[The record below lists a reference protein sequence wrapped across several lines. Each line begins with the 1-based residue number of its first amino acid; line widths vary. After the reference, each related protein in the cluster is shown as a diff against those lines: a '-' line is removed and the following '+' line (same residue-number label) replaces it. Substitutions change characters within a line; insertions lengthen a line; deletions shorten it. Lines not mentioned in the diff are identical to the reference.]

1 MKLMEI
7 IRCTDLSTKNNIVRL
22 FDLFISRRTI
32 ITDELNIL
40 VCGQIKD
47 AALRQFYINK
57 IQEVKDIIKGLPIK
71 NKKKSQSASNL
82 KKRKKNDVY
91 LDRGGIASDGPL
103 RKMRSMKLQEISE
116 NSSDE
121 KYEYGLSDW

>member
-7 IRCTDLSTKNNIVRL
+7 IRCTDLSSEINIERL
-22 FDLFISRRTI
+22 FDLFISRRTN
-32 ITDELNIL
+32 ITDELNII
-40 VCGQIKD
+40 VCSQIND
-47 AALRQFYINK
+47 EALRQYYIKRILDVKNK
-57 IQEVKDIIKGLPIK
+57 IKGLPIK
-71 NKKKSQSASNL
+71 NSQKGKPAPKNKKKN
-82 KKRKKNDVY
+82 KNDFN

>member
-7 IRCTDLSTKNNIVRL
+7 IRCTDLSSEINIDRL
-22 FDLFISRRTI
+22 FDLFISRRTN

-57 IQEVKDIIKGLPIK
+57 IQEVKDIIKGLPK
-71 NKKKSQSASNL
+71 
-82 KKRKKNDVY
+82 KKRK
-91 LDRGGIASDGPL
+91 RASL
-103 RKMRSMKLQEISE
+103 RQTLKR
-116 NSSDE
+116 E
-121 KYEYGLSDW
+121 KRMTFIWIGVVLLLMDHCVK